1 MKHLLKNK
9 YKSIVC
15 ILLGMFLLTQ
25 VSNAYAWAWL
35 LRPLV
40 LGGGARAATT
50 ATVVRVGGVQATK
63 SNITR
68 NIVKNGISTAVTVPL
83 LTFQGS
89 ANASSFEYNSSGA
102 KFYENGYLLNIGK
115 SCDTYSSTYGKGKW
129 GWSEKGWWV
138 AFFENE
144 DGITAFEYKENLP
157 KMSQSIMD
165 RCEITD

>member
-1 MKHLLKNK
+1 MKNFIKNK

-25 VSNAYAWAWL
+25 VSNAYAWTWFI
-35 LRPLV
+35 RPIIGV
-40 LGGGARAATT
+40 GGGASRV

-63 SNITR
+63 SSITR

-83 LTFQGS
+83 LIFQGS
-89 ANASSFEYNSSGA
+89 ANASSFEYNSNGA
-102 KFYENGYLLNIGK
+102 KFYENGYLLNIGQY
-115 SCDTYSSTYGKGKW
+115 CETYSSTYGKGQW

-144 DGITAFEYKENLP
+144 DGITAFEYKENFP
-157 KMSQSIMD
+157 KMPQSVMN